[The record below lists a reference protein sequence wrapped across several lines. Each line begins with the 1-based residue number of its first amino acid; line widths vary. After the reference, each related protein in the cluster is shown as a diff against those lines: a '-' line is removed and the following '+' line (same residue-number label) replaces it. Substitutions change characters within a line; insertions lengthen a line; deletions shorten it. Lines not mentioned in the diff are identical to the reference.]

1 MIKRTTKKTTQQLKL
16 DKEFLR
22 VAENILR
29 KNRELL
35 EKLAK
40 I

>member
-1 MIKRTTKKTTQQLKL
+1 MIKRPRKKSTQRGKL
-16 DKEFLR
+16 DKEFTTI
-22 VAENILR
+22 AENILR